1 MSTSAER
8 AIAAIASPAASAT
21 SALSWITRLDEE
33 IFLRVGALRPRWLV
47 RLMRSLTHLGDPT
60 GWVAIGLFLGCAGPQ
75 GPRRALLLGAG
86 ALLATLLSQFL
97 KRWCRRPRP
106 SAGLLQFV
114 ALVENPDAF
123 SFPSGHTSAAFAV
136 AVALSGQGAGLGP
149 LSLGLACAIG
159 FSRIYLGAHYPLDVM
174 TGALLGCIAGGAARI
189 VFL

>member
-1 MSTSAER
+1 MTPSAEG
-8 AIAAIASPAASAT
+8 AIAGVPGPAASV
-21 SALSWITRLDEE
+21 SSPLSRIARLDEE
-33 IFLRVGALRPRWLV
+33 IFLRLGALRPRWLV

-86 ALLATLLSQFL
+86 SLLATLFSQLL

-106 SAGLLQFV
+106 SARLVQFV
-114 ALVENPDAF
+114 ALVDNPDAF

-136 AVALSGQGAGLGP
+136 AVALAGQGGGLGL
-149 LSLGLACAIG
+149 LSFCLACAIG

-174 TGALLGCIAGGAARI
+174 AGALLGCIAGGAARAL
-189 VFL
+189 FL